1 MLTVGASTTIS
12 GGRKAFGLHAVAV
25 AAYSAW
31 LLTIV
36 ACGQA
41 RDANE
46 GTPVGISTPTPAP
59 YPVST
64 VDPGLRPTAA
74 PRPSIASTSP
84 TVDGGLQA
92 LRAGASSP
100 PAGWPGTVGRE
111 RDLELSLYLPRLDYT
126 ADERETAVLML
137 RNVSGSSLEV
147 VLPCGNAFQLTVRD
161 ASGQV
166 VYDWT
171 REHYPSPPGS
181 ALMPPCPRGSRV
193 LAPGD
198 AIQGSLEFV
207 VVGSGALS
215 VGASRFGNSTPLVE
229 EHITARP

>member
-1 MLTVGASTTIS
+1 
-12 GGRKAFGLHAVAV
+12 
-25 AAYSAW
+25 
-31 LLTIV
+31 
-36 ACGQA
+36 
-41 RDANE
+41 
-46 GTPVGISTPTPAP
+46 
-59 YPVST
+59 
-64 VDPGLRPTAA
+64 
-74 PRPSIASTSP
+74 
-84 TVDGGLQA
+84 
-92 LRAGASSP
+92 
-100 PAGWPGTVGRE
+100 
-111 RDLELSLYLPRLDYT
+111 
-126 ADERETAVLML
+126 ML